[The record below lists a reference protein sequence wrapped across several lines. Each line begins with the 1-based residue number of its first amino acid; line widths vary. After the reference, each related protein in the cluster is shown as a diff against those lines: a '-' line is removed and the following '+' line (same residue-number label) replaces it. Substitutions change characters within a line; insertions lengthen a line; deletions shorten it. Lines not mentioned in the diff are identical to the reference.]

1 MDLDRVVVF
10 RCGVGVA
17 ACICSTVECDIVW
30 GDWIVCRVW
39 LAYGIV
45 SVLGDEVDVV

>member
-1 MDLDRVVVF
+1 MDFDRVDVF

-17 ACICSTVECDIVW
+17 AGVYSTVECDIVW